1 MPRHFLRATIILC
14 SVLML
19 RPALAASQ
27 IPSQPAPAPAADPKD
42 VANPDAIIG
51 ALYEVISGPAGQ
63 KRDWDRFRSLFT
75 PGARLIP
82 TSVGPDGAR
91 RIRVI
96 TPDEYATMS
105 GPRLETNGFFEREIG
120 RTMDSFGNIAQV
132 FSAYDSKRAASD
144 AQPFARGINSIQL
157 FDDGKR
163 WWVVTIFWDSE
174 RAGSAIPAKYLKSG
188 QP

>member
-1 MPRHFLRATIILC
+1 
-14 SVLML
+14 ML
-19 RPALAASQ
+19 RPASAAAQ
-27 IPSQPAPAPAADPKD
+27 TPTAPAPAPAPALTADPKD
-42 VANPDAIIG
+42 VASQDAILG
-51 ALYEVISGPAGQ
+51 ALYDVISGPAG
-63 KRDWDRFRSLFT
+63 KRDWDRFRSLFI

-91 RIRVI
+91 QIRVI
-96 TPDEYATMS
+96 APDEFATMS
-105 GPRLETNGFFEREIG
+105 APQLEASDFFEREIG
-120 RTMDSFGNIAQV
+120 RTSDSFGTVAHV

-174 RAGSAIPAKYLKSG
+174 RGGNVIPSKYLRGG
-188 QP
+188 QH